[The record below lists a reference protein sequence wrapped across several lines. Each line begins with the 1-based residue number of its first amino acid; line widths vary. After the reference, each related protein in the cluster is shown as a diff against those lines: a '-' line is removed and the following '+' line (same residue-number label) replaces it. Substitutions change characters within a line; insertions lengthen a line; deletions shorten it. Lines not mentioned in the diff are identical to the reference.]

1 MHVTCTAVGAAAS
14 PGRGGRRAGDHPMD
28 SIRADGNART
38 GHDDPAAAV
47 ARALI
52 HHDLCFIITVPDP

>member
-1 MHVTCTAVGAAAS
+1 
-14 PGRGGRRAGDHPMD
+14 MD

-38 GHDDPAAAV
+38 GHDDPAAADV

-52 HHDLCFIITVPDP
+52 KI